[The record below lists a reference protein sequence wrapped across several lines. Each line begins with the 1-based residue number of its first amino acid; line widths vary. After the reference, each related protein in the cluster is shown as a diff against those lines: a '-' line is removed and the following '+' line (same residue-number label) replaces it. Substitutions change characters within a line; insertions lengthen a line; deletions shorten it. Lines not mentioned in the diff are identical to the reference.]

1 MAILGETTNPSAN
14 EETSALVTER
24 HEPSAGSPRLMPG
37 TLWEGCCEQ
46 FLTVYCQPHDPPEG
60 GGGGARLRDAGRRF
74 AARVTEFGTADTMTQ
89 AGKPVTAST
98 GETRTLR

>member
-1 MAILGETTNPSAN
+1 VNNFSLFTAN
-14 EETSALVTER
+14 RMTHLQQVVAAALVCATLV
-24 HEPSAGSPRLMPG
+24 AGIGL
-37 TLWEGCCEQ
+37 
-46 FLTVYCQPHDPPEG
+46 
-60 GGGGARLRDAGRRF
+60 